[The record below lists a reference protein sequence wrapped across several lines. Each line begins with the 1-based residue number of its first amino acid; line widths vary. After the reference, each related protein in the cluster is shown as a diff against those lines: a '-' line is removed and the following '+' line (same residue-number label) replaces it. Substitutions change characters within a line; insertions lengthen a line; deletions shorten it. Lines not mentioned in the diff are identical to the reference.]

1 MTHESLERRGKH
13 GRNVPSFNVGGTET
27 FGPSDKFTVVNSE
40 LRAWVG
46 ELLSAKLFQLDSQ

>member
-1 MTHESLERRGKH
+1 MTYESLERRGKH

-27 FGPSDKFTVVNSE
+27 LSPSDKFTVVDSE

-46 ELLSAKLFQLDSQ
+46 ELASASSFHLNSQ